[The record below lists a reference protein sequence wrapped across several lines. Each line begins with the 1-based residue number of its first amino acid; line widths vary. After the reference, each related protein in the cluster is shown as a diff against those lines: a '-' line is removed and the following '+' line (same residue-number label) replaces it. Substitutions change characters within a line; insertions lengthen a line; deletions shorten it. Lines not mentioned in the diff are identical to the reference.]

1 MKRLVHYMPVG
12 RRLLKS
18 IQFLDPQ
25 KRKDM
30 QEDDVAYAA
39 QCLMR
44 TVDLD
49 TVKMQWRAFVID
61 TELSMEDDD
70 VLKFW
75 ISEEI
80 KKTYPLLSEITLKA
94 IMIPHG
100 NADTERVMSWLNR
113 VLTKDRNRLQ
123 DPSLNDLLT
132 TKSYNLSRDISSST
146 MVIDPSLRQYFR
158 DAKASYM
165 AFLKEKEEAETA
177 KLNALRQKEAEQ
189 RAIQAEAKRKLE
201 EEKVAEELALKKRR
215 LAQSYLAEAQ
225 RLMDEAASISKK

>member
-1 MKRLVHYMPVG
+1 MPVG

-80 KKTYPLLSEITLKA
+80 KKTYPLLNEITLKA

-123 DPSLNDLLT
+123 DLSLNDLLT

-146 MVIDPSLRQYFR
+146 MVIDPSLRQYVR

-201 EEKVAEELALKKRR
+201 EKKWP
-215 LAQSYLAEAQ
+215 
-225 RLMDEAASISKK
+225 KNWH